1 MRKLFGKIH
10 LWLSIPFGI
19 FLSVICFSGAMLV
32 FEKEIIQM
40 CHPHLYKVS
49 VPEGNAAVL
58 PPSQLIARIKEQT
71 ADSLK
76 LTSLQYSG
84 KANEAAM
91 VTFKNA
97 SRKSLS
103 VNPYTGEV
111 NGWIE
116 GSAFFQTM
124 RKLHRWLLDP
134 PPQKGASSVGK
145 MTVGISTLL
154 MVVILVSG
162 LVIWWPR
169 TRKNLRNRLKVSCRK
184 GWRRFWY
191 DSHVALGF
199 YSCLFLLVMAL
210 TGLTWSFGWYRSFAY
225 GLFGGNTS
233 KQGQTYETASLPQS
247 EHNARA
253 SKESKKPTDYTAWDK
268 AIQEVQTKYTHYT
281 ALRIEEKKIQ
291 VIQGQQLRRTDTLK
305 FNPKNGEI
313 TETVTY
319 ADVPRTQKL
328 RGWFYAFH
336 TGSWGG
342 TCTKI
347 LYFLAAFIGGVLPLS
362 GYYLWLKKRHRAT
375 R

>member
-10 LWLSIPFGI
+10 LWLSIPVGI
-19 FLSVICFSGAMLV
+19 ILSIICFSGAALV
-32 FEKEIIQM
+32 FEKEITQA
-40 CHPHLYKVS
+40 CNPHLYKVS

-84 KANEAAM
+84 KADEAAT

-97 SRKSLS
+97 GRKSLS

-116 GSAFFQTM
+116 GNAFFQTM
-124 RKLHRWLLDP
+124 RKLHRWLLNP

-145 MTVGISTLL
+145 MIVGISTLL
-154 MVVILVSG
+154 MVVILISG

-169 TRKNLRNRLKVSCRK
+169 THKALNNRLKVSFRK

-191 DSHVALGF
+191 DSHVTLGF
-199 YSCLFLLVMAL
+199 YSTLFLLVMAL

-233 KQGQTYETASLPQS
+233 KQAQTHGTSLPKR
-247 EHNARA
+247 ENDART
-253 SKESKKPTDYTAWDK
+253 KKGGKKQTNYTTWDK
-268 AIQEVQTKYTHYT
+268 AIQEVQTKYTDYT
-281 ALRIEEKKIQ
+281 SLRIEEKKIQ
-291 VIQGQQLRRTDTLK
+291 VSQGQHAVRI
-305 FNPKNGEI
+305 P
-313 TETVTY
+313 
-319 ADVPRTQKL
+319 
-328 RGWFYAFH
+328 
-336 TGSWGG
+336 
-342 TCTKI
+342 
-347 LYFLAAFIGGVLPLS
+347 
-362 GYYLWLKKRHRAT
+362 
-375 R
+375 

>member
-10 LWLSIPFGI
+10 LWLSIPVGI
-19 FLSVICFSGAMLV
+19 ILSIICFSGAALV
-32 FEKEIIQM
+32 FEKEITQAYN
-40 CHPHLYKVS
+40 PHLYKVS
-49 VPEGNAAVL
+49 VPEGNADVL

-84 KANEAAM
+84 KADEAAK

-97 SRKSLS
+97 GRKSLS

-116 GSAFFQTM
+116 GNSFFQTM
-124 RKLHRWLLDP
+124 RKLHRWLLNP

-145 MTVGISTLL
+145 MIVGISTLL

-169 TRKNLRNRLKVSCRK
+169 TRKALNNRLKVSCRK

-199 YSCLFLLVMAL
+199 YSTLFLLVMAL

-233 KQGQTYETASLPQS
+233 KQAQTHGTSLPQK
-247 EHNARA
+247 ENDARA
-253 SKESKKPTDYTAWDK
+253 KKGGKKQTDYTAWDK
-268 AIQEVQTKYTHYT
+268 AVVSSQSSWLISGK
-281 ALRIEEKKIQ
+281 RMRKKI
-291 VIQGQQLRRTDTLK
+291 
-305 FNPKNGEI
+305 
-313 TETVTY
+313 
-319 ADVPRTQKL
+319 
-328 RGWFYAFH
+328 
-336 TGSWGG
+336 
-342 TCTKI
+342 
-347 LYFLAAFIGGVLPLS
+347 
-362 GYYLWLKKRHRAT
+362 RAT
-375 R
+375 DRTITPITV

>member
-10 LWLSIPFGI
+10 LWLSIPVGI
-19 FLSVICFSGAMLV
+19 ILSIICFSGATLV
-32 FEKEIIQM
+32 FEKEITQA
-40 CHPHLYKVS
+40 CNPHLYKVS

-84 KANEAAM
+84 KADEAAT

-97 SRKSLS
+97 GRKSLS
-103 VNPYTGEV
+103 ANPYTGEV

-116 GSAFFQTM
+116 GNAFFQTM
-124 RKLHRWLLDP
+124 RKLHRWLLNP

-145 MTVGISTLL
+145 MIVGISTLL

-169 TRKNLRNRLKVSCRK
+169 TRKALNNRLKVSCRK

-199 YSCLFLLVMAL
+199 YSTLFLLIMAL

-233 KQGQTYETASLPQS
+233 KQAQTHGTSLPQK
-247 EHNARA
+247 ENDVRA
-253 SKESKKPTDYTAWDK
+253 KKGGKKQTDYTAWDK
-268 AIQEVQTKYTHYT
+268 AVQEVQTKYTDYT
-281 ALRIEEKKIQ
+281 SLRIEEKKIQ
-291 VIQGQQLRRTDTLK
+291 VSQGQQLRRTDTLK

-313 TETVTY
+313 TETTTY
-319 ADVPRTQKL
+319 AEVPRAQKL
-328 RGWFYAFH
+328 KGWFYAFH

-342 TCTKI
+342 IYTKV

-362 GYYLWLKKRHRAT
+362 GYYLWLKKKQRAT

>member
-1 MRKLFGKIH
+1 MRKLFKEIH

-19 FLSVICFSGAMLV
+19 FLSIICFSGATLV

-49 VPEGNAAVL
+49 VPKGDVSVL
-58 PPSQLIARIKEQT
+58 PPSQLIARIQEQT

-76 LTSLQYSG
+76 LVSLQYSG
-84 KANEAAM
+84 KADEAATA
-91 VTFKNA
+91 TFKNA
-97 SRKSLS
+97 GRKSLS

-116 GSAFFQTM
+116 GNAFFQTM
-124 RKLHRWLLDP
+124 RKLHRWLLNSP
-134 PPQKGASSVGK
+134 AQKGSSSVGK
-145 MTVGISTLL
+145 TIVGISTLM

-169 TRKNLRNRLKVSCRK
+169 NRKALGNRLKVSCHK
-184 GWRRFWY
+184 GWHRFWY

-199 YSCLFLLVMAL
+199 YSTLFLLVMAL

-225 GLFGGNTS
+225 GLLGGNTS
-233 KQGQTYETASLPQS
+233 SSRQAETSPSMQASNGTH
-247 EHNARA
+247 EK
-253 SKESKKPTDYTAWDK
+253 KEGSRKIDYTAWDK
-268 AIQEVQTKYTHYT
+268 AFQYARTSYTDYSS
-281 ALRIEEKKIQ
+281 LQIEGQKIQ
-291 VIQGQQLRRTDTLK
+291 ISQSRQLRRTDTLK
-305 FNPKNGEI
+305 FHPKSGEI
-313 TETVTY
+313 TETATY
-319 ADVPRTQKL
+319 ADAPRAQKL

-342 TCTKI
+342 IYTKV

-362 GYYLWLKKRHRAT
+362 GYYLWLKKKQRAT

>member
-10 LWLSIPFGI
+10 LWLSIPVGI
-19 FLSVICFSGAMLV
+19 ILSIICFSGVALV
-32 FEKEIIQM
+32 FEKEITQA
-40 CHPHLYKVS
+40 CKPHLYKVS

-84 KANEAAM
+84 KADETAT

-97 SRKSLS
+97 GRKSLS

-116 GSAFFQTM
+116 GNTFFQTM
-124 RKLHRWLLDP
+124 RKLHRWLLNP

-145 MTVGISTLL
+145 MIVGISTLL

-169 TRKNLRNRLKVSCRK
+169 TRKALNNRLKVSFRK

-199 YSCLFLLVMAL
+199 YSTLFLLVMAL

-225 GLFGGNTS
+225 GLLEETLRSRPKLTELLSHKGKTMHMPRKEVRNKPIIRLGTRQSRKYRQNT
-233 KQGQTYETASLPQS
+233 P
-247 EHNARA
+247 
-253 SKESKKPTDYTAWDK
+253 
-268 AIQEVQTKYTHYT
+268 AI
-281 ALRIEEKKIQ
+281 LRS
-291 VIQGQQLRRTDTLK
+291 V
-305 FNPKNGEI
+305 
-313 TETVTY
+313 
-319 ADVPRTQKL
+319 
-328 RGWFYAFH
+328 
-336 TGSWGG
+336 
-342 TCTKI
+342 
-347 LYFLAAFIGGVLPLS
+347 
-362 GYYLWLKKRHRAT
+362 
-375 R
+375 